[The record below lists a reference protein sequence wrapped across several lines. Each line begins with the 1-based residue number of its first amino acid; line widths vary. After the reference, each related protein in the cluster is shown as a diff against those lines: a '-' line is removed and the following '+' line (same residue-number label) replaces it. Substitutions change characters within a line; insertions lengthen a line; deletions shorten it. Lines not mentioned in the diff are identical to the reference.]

1 MALILPNKAGADLSV
16 KAEMAVTKAV
26 QQFFQFDVT
35 GRVTVIADQHHYRT
49 MEDKSVWEQA
59 KGLRPDWF
67 EAYWDGVWCCDFSAR
82 ATPAQIGIEFMKGFA
97 KAYEAGE
104 VGLHTPKEYQE
115 GIAERMIN
123 EEIQKVKDMKIEND
137 VQGIQK
143 QVMTELLEEKKPKR
157 RKK

>member
-1 MALILPNKAGADLSV
+1 MALILPNKAGLNLSSNMEEV
-16 KAEMAVTKAV
+16 LTKIV
-26 QQFFQFDVT
+26 QGFFKFDVT
-35 GRVTVIADQHHYRT
+35 GRVTVIADQHHYKA

-67 EAYWDGVWCCDFSAR
+67 EAYWDNVWMCDFSSNAKK
-82 ATPAQIGIEFMKGFA
+82 AQVGIEFMKGFV

-104 VGLHTPKEYQE
+104 VGLHTAKEYQE

-123 EEIQKVKDMKIEND
+123 EEIEKVKKTPIKGD
-137 VQGIQK
+137 VDGIQQ
-143 QVMTELLEEKKPKR
+143 QVMVELLEEKKPKG